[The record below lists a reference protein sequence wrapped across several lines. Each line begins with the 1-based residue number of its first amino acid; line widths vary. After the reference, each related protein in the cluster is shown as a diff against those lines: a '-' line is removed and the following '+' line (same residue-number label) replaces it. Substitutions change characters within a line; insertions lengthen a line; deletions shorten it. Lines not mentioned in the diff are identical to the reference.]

1 MFEFITEKER
11 LSEEEASLFI
21 KQVLLGVQ
29 HMHNQQIAH
38 LDLKVG
44 SQHRS
49 KLKLTAYLD
58 ACSSVL
64 SY

>member
-44 SQHRS
+44 PQHRS
-49 KLKLTAYLD
+49 KLKLTAYPD